1 MTNPIITTPS
11 FMLTLKIYQA
21 IPKKES
27 KFPTALETSD
37 TKKLLNCGISLSNSV
52 SKFPIEYFSQKSAL
66 VL

>member
-37 TKKLLNCGISLSNSV
+37 TKKLLNC
-52 SKFPIEYFSQKSAL
+52 QCH
-66 VL
+66 